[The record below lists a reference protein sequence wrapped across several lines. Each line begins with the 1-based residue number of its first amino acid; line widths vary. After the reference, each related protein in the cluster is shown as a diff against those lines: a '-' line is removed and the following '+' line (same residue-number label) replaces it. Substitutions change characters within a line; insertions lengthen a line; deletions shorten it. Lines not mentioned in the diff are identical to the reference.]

1 MKATVSILS
10 ILAICIVFV
19 GCSGNNISN
28 ELPENKTIY
37 EKSVTFP
44 IEGMSCMAC
53 VARIRKTLSGLE
65 GVYEVTVNL
74 ENKNAVIK
82 YNPQKITIDKIQ
94 QTINEMGYKAGKTEE
109 IRK

>member
-1 MKATVSILS
+1 MKTIISILS

-19 GCSGNNISN
+19 GCSGNNTSN
-28 ELPENKTIY
+28 ELPENRTIN
-37 EKSVTFP
+37 EESVTFP

-65 GVYEVTVNL
+65 GVNEVTVNL

-82 YNPQKITIDKIQ
+82 YNPQKITIDKMEKA
-94 QTINEMGYKAGKTEE
+94 INQMGYKTGKNR
-109 IRK
+109 IN